1 MMIFA
6 IGDVHGML
14 SQLEKAFARIEQE
27 VKNRG
32 NPDHLIVMLGDYVD
46 RGPDSEGCIE
56 FLMKQPSNV
65 ICLMGNHEE
74 LMMNSDDFATARCWM
89 NNGGIQTLN
98 SYALQD
104 GEPGRRDDIP
114 ASHIEWMKNLPL
126 SFDDGRRI
134 FVHAGINPRK
144 SFSNRGD
151 EVMWIRDPFLEHF
164 EKFEKYVVHGHTPYA
179 HDPFMKKR
187 GHIRTNLD
195 SGCFYS
201 GKLTIAIFDD
211 TQDEPRELIKIGGKI
226 APGYS

>member
-1 MMIFA
+1 
-6 IGDVHGML
+6 ML
-14 SQLEKAFARIEQE
+14 SQLEKAFARIEKE

-32 NPDHLIVMLGDYVD
+32 NPDHLIVMLGDYID
-46 RGPDSEGCIE
+46 RGPDSKGCVE

-65 ICLMGNHEE
+65 ICLMGNHED
-74 LMMNSDDFATARCWM
+74 LMIRSADGDFAACRSWM
-89 NNGGIQTLN
+89 NNGGRQTLD

-104 GEPGRRDDIP
+104 GEPGTTSDIP

-134 FVHAGINPRK
+134 FVHAGIDPRK
-144 SFSNRGD
+144 PFADQSD
-151 EVMWIRDPFLEHF
+151 EIMWIREPFLMHF
-164 EKFEKYVVHGHTPYA
+164 DKFEKHVVHGHTPYA
-179 HDPFMKKR
+179 YDPFMKKR